1 MQDLVR
7 GVIESYERAFGR
19 ALTGE
24 GSVDDVAALFAS
36 EVVVSSRNGVSTGTN
51 DDFRRGMAENFDRY
65 RERGLR
71 SKRLKELRVTPID
84 ELHAVA
90 HVTWTFTYARASGAD
105 VSIDADTHYLVRA
118 QDGEAKV
125 FGWVFSADGEAVL
138 REHGVI

>member
-1 MQDLVR
+1 MR

-19 ALTGE
+19 ALAGE
-24 GSVDDVAALFAS
+24 GSVDEVAALFAS
-36 EVVVSSRNGVSTGTN
+36 EFVVSSRKSVATGTK
-51 DDFRRGMAENFDRY
+51 DDFKRGMAQNLDRY

-71 SKRLKELRVTPID
+71 SKRLKALRVTTID
-84 ELHAVA
+84 QVHAVA

-118 QDGEAKV
+118 QDGDAKV

-138 REHGVI
+138 RQHGVV